1 MRNLPAIPAAYS
13 YRARASLVRVGG
25 EELVVVSVPSLS
37 SNVPAGLTI
46 AEKSVLDLL
55 LQGCSNPQ
63 IARQRG
69 TSVRTVAN
77 QAAAIF
83 RKLGVQRR
91 AQLADA
97 LAD

>member
-1 MRNLPAIPAAYS
+1 MHDFSESMPEGFE
-13 YRARASLVRVGG
+13 VRRLRIGS

-37 SNVPAGLTI
+37 SRLPGDLTS
-46 AEKSVLDLL
+46 AERSVLSMLL
-55 LQGCSNPQ
+55 DGLSSLQ

-83 RKLGVQRR
+83 RKLGVHRR
-91 AQLADA
+91 AQLAHA
-97 LAD
+97 LAS